1 MPTVQIQSTNIE
13 YADGD
18 VITFD
23 EGLVGLPHLRRL
35 VIVSQPEI
43 HPFLWLASVEEP
55 ETAFLVL
62 EPHVQFS
69 DYAPGIPSQV
79 RARIGMA
86 EREEPLLLVI
96 ARITADWQCSTIN
109 LRAPLVIAPS
119 VMRGTQVV
127 LTESAYRLD
136 EPLAVLAVAA

>member
-1 MPTVQIQSTNIE
+1 MPKVHIQSKDIE
-13 YADGD
+13 YAEGD

-35 VIVSQPEI
+35 VIISQSEI

-62 EPHVQFS
+62 EPHTHYGN
-69 DYAPGIPSQV
+69 YAPSIPAQV
-79 RARIGMA
+79 RARIQMT
-86 EREEPLLLVI
+86 ETEEPLLLAI
-96 ARITADWQCSTIN
+96 ARITAEWQCSTIN

-119 VMRGTQVV
+119 AMRGTQVV
-127 LTESAYRLD
+127 LSESNYRLD
-136 EPLAVLAVAA
+136 EPLALLAEAA

>member
-1 MPTVQIQSTNIE
+1 MPKVRIQSTDIE
-13 YADGD
+13 YAEGD

-35 VIVSQPEI
+35 VVVSQPEI

-62 EPHVQFS
+62 EPHIQFS
-69 DYAPGIPSQV
+69 DYAPGIPPQV

-86 EREEPLLLVI
+86 EREEPLLLAI
-96 ARITADWQCSTIN
+96 ARITADWQRSMIN
-109 LRAPLVIAPS
+109 LRAPLVVAPS

-127 LTESAYRLD
+127 LMESDYRLE
-136 EPLAVLAVAA
+136 EPLAVLAAAA

>member
-1 MPTVQIQSTNIE
+1 MPKVQIQSTDIE
-13 YADGD
+13 YAESD

-43 HPFLWLASVEEP
+43 TPFLWLASVEEP

-69 DYAPGIPSQV
+69 DYAPGIPPQV
-79 RARIGMA
+79 RTRLGMT
-86 EREEPLLLVI
+86 EREEPLLLAI
-96 ARITADWQCSTIN
+96 ARITSDWQCSTLN
-109 LRAPLVIAPS
+109 LRAPLVIAPR

-127 LTESAYRLD
+127 LTESAYQLD
-136 EPLAVLAVAA
+136 EPLAVLAAAA

>member
-1 MPTVQIQSTNIE
+1 MPKVQIQSTDIE
-13 YADGD
+13 YAESD

-62 EPHVQFS
+62 EPRIQFS
-69 DYAPGIPSQV
+69 DYAPSVPPQV
-79 RARIGMA
+79 RARLGMA
-86 EREEPLLLVI
+86 EREEPLLLAI
-96 ARITADWQCSTIN
+96 ARITSDWQCSSLN

-119 VMRGTQVV
+119 VMHGTQVV
-127 LTESAYRLD
+127 LTESAYRLE
-136 EPLAVLAVAA
+136 EPLAVLAAAA